1 MSILESLAHIA
12 GFLGFIL
19 SLSVWLA
26 NRESYYFD
34 DVRYS
39 FCSFDL
45 AMGLVISFNLCN
57 RSSRPVTLTE
67 LSVILS
73 VGEWDASDGSLAFLP
88 PDRVRPL
95 LAAPWASP
103 FAPLQEIP
111 ATVPPNTA
119 LRMCAVFVS
128 RSSNELLDAAAR
140 QRNAACQAAPDPI
153 SRFHKSLEPTPGS
166 SMILCSRSFHRRRS
180 FRVQARF
187 QPLSAS
193 AEK

>member
-1 MSILESLAHIA
+1 MGILEALAHIA
-12 GFLGFIL
+12 GFLGFLL
-19 SLSVWLA
+19 SLSIWLA
-26 NRESYYFD
+26 NQESYYFD

-57 RSSRPVTLTE
+57 KSSRPVTLTE
-67 LSVILS
+67 LSVTLP
-73 VGEWDASDGSLAFLP
+73 VGEWGATDSSLAFLP

-103 FAPLQEIP
+103 FALLQEIP

-128 RSSNELLDAAAR
+128 RSSDELLDAAAR
-140 QRNAACQAAPDPI
+140 QRNAARQAAPDPL
-153 SRFHKSLEPTPGS
+153 SQFHKSLAPTPGNC
-166 SMILCSRSFHRRRS
+166 MILCSRSFHRRRS
-180 FRVQARF
+180 FRIQARF
-187 QPLSAS
+187 QPLSS
-193 AEK
+193 SSER